1 MKLNILKYQI
11 EPRGAM
17 KVPVVIYTTKKLM
30 DFLFKDNAV
39 NQLKNVATLPG
50 VVKYVLGMPDLH
62 EGYGFPIGGVAAFDV
77 EEGVVSPGGV
87 GFDINCGVRVIK
99 TNFEYKEFSKFT
111 EEVGK
116 IIFNS
121 VPSGLGSEGILKF
134 TRREIKNVL
143 EEGLRWTLKK
153 GFAFDSDILNTEN
166 EGVLINADSSLVSD
180 KAIKR
185 GKSEL
190 GTLGAG
196 NHFLEIDTVDE
207 IFDSRIAQAFGLF
220 KGQIIIWI
228 HTGSRGLGHQIAT
241 DYISLMSKKMKKYG
255 IPFLDKDL
263 VSLPLIDPLSEN
275 YLRAMSAAAN
285 FAWVNRQII
294 TYHTRNAF
302 AKFFKR
308 TPEDLGM
315 FLLYDVAHNIA
326 KFEKYKING
335 KEKLL
340 LVHRKG
346 ATRAFPP
353 EHPEL
358 NKVYKQTGQPVLLP
372 GDMKTGSF
380 IFVGDQNSIK
390 ETFGSVSHGAG
401 RLLSRHRALKQ
412 ITFEMVLGEMN
423 NAGIKLIAANK
434 RIARE
439 EAPEAYKDINEVIK
453 PIEENG
459 LARKV
464 AHSKPILVIK
474 G

>member
-423 NAGIKLIAANK
+423 NAGIKLITANK